1 MVIDGRRRDDD
12 DMKIGRSL
20 GLSMVISEGLRSR
33 FKNGVK
39 EPVQKNFRNFGVVSI
54 RDVPVRDDD
63 KGRWS
68 VTPT

>member
-39 EPVQKNFRNFGVVSI
+39 EPV
-54 RDVPVRDDD
+54 
-63 KGRWS
+63 
-68 VTPT
+68 